1 MTAAIQLLIARL
13 RVPKTDAPLT
23 ARDATDWPAFW
34 QRIRERL
41 AQDGYRTGTLRLYRH
56 VLRDLRTFLLD
67 HHHIHHPGHLTR
79 ELVEDY
85 LLHLTRQNVSWSWLA
100 NVIAVLRNSFD
111 RLGHLE
117 LTVHMVT
124 HRRLLALSSVE
135 GLAGHNIREVQDAM
149 GHRSMKT
156 TLRYQAC
163 ILPTIT
169 SPLDPDTPERV
180 LRQMN
185 GLLGRLAM
193 TLPSIQPTK
202 QQGT

>member
-1 MTAAIQLLIARL
+1 VTATLQLPIARL

-23 ARDATDWPAFW
+23 ARAAPDWPAFW

-41 AQDGYRTGTLRLYRH
+41 ARDGYRTGTLRLYRH

-67 HHHIHHPGHLTR
+67 HHHIHHPGLLTR
-79 ELVEDY
+79 ELADDY

-124 HRRLLALSSVE
+124 PRRKWPLPETLHARELGLLFDALPNPRDRLLVALLSGCAV
-135 GLAGHNIREVQDAM
+135 
-149 GHRSMKT
+149 
-156 TLRYQAC
+156 
-163 ILPTIT
+163 P
-169 SPLDPDTPERV
+169 
-180 LRQMN
+180 
-185 GLLGRLAM
+185 
-193 TLPSIQPTK
+193 
-202 QQGT
+202 